1 MALKTNLHRNY
12 ATDSKKE
19 EEGVWKEFDGGI
31 KLKLRRLSSKASQ
44 DARKEAEKPYTSQ
57 LREKEPDTEILEKVF
72 IQQLARG
79 VIVDWEGVQDEDGK
93 EIPFTPDLGVEL
105 LSDEAL
111 KDFRGEVIGFAISR
125 DTFKAEANKDA
136 VGNSKAS

>member
-12 ATDSKKE
+12 AVDSKKE

-44 DARKEAEKPYTSQ
+44 DARREAEKPYTSQ
-57 LREKEPDTEILEKVF
+57 LRDKEPDPDILEKVF
-72 IQQLARG
+72 IQQLAHG
-79 VIVDWEGVQDEDGK
+79 VIVDWEGIEDDDGK
-93 EIPFTPDLGVEL
+93 PVEFTPALAVEL

-125 DTFKAEANKDA
+125 DTFRAASNEDA
-136 VGNSKAS
+136 VGNSKTT